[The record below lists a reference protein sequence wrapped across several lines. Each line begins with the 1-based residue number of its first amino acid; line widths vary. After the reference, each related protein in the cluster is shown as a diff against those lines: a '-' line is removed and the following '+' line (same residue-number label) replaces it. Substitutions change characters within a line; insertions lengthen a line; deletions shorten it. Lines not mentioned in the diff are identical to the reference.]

1 MNGSKLISW
10 LAFAISDTVSIRSVT
25 ISSRWHKIFC
35 RTYVKLFWRN
45 IHEISYR
52 RCESIKQD
60 IGEKYTELYSRQT
73 PITGKL
79 FGMSCLVLTMADS
92 LIGSSTE
99 STWCS
104 YEWLSGC
111 IVNGTSMSGC
121 CTVSGTA
128 IAGYGMGSG
137 TSMPGSCMVNGTS
150 IPGCCIVNGMSMARC
165 CMVDGT
171 SMSGCCMVSCTSMP
185 DCCMVNGT
193 SITTARCRR
202 NVNIQQPG
210 IDVS

>member
-1 MNGSKLISW
+1 MFRQNMS
-10 LAFAISDTVSIRSVT
+10 
-25 ISSRWHKIFC
+25 
-35 RTYVKLFWRN
+35 TYVLQN
-45 IHEISYR
+45 ILWHLDTDEIVTDLMDAVSLVANVSQKMIYR
-52 RCESIKQD
+52 RRESIKQD
-60 IGEKYTELYSRQT
+60 IGEKYTELWSRQT

-92 LIGSSTE
+92 LLSSSTE
-99 STWCS
+99 STGCS

-137 TSMPGSCMVNGTS
+137 TSMPGCCMVNGTS
-150 IPGCCIVNGMSMARC
+150 IPGCCIVNGMSMAGC

-193 SITTARCRR
+193 SMPGCQIVLLAVHRCMA
-202 NVNIQQPG
+202 
-210 IDVS
+210 VSLYC